1 MTRFRSRLGTGAAIV
16 LITALSFACF
26 PRQTWL
32 QQDSQIYL
40 PILEHLFD
48 PSALAQDPVAV
59 RHHVSFTIYD
69 EMALLARRITGLEFY
84 EILTADQF
92 VGRACGVAGVFLL
105 ALSMGL
111 PAGLSLLAAGVYA
124 LGAVVMGPAVLTVEY
139 EPKPRGTAMGFLL
152 LAAGLFA
159 TGRLRAAGA
168 LAGLGFLYHPP
179 TSYPVIAAFGLCLL
193 WSGGSKGR
201 WEALRILVPLAA
213 ASVLLLVCS
222 HLQPG
227 GAGRQ
232 SWFARL
238 TPELERLQRLRASY
252 NWVSGWAGEWMPHY
266 LFLWALSMAALY
278 RLRASVSVRL
288 RMLLIS
294 LPLIGMFSVPASY
307 LFYDVW
313 KWALMA
319 KFQPA
324 RALVWVSAAAVV
336 LGAAAC
342 LDAARRGG
350 RREAFG
356 WGFFAF
362 LIPVEPDVWNLLLPD
377 PSSPLVFRRLA
388 MTASLALLLTLA
400 GRFGAGSSRAF
411 GALWVVALVAPFLA
425 LPYWGRVPT
434 EPIMHEPELRE
445 LSVWTR
451 HNTPK
456 DAVFLFPG
464 AGQSRRPGI
473 FRGEALRAVYVD
485 WKGGGQVNMVEDFAR
500 DWWQR
505 WQAAMLRPFDPADLD
520 YYRGL
525 GIDYLVLQPDQPPPG
540 RAPVFTNARYGV
552 YATSR

>member
-1 MTRFRSRLGTGAAIV
+1 MTRLRSSLGTGASIL
-16 LITALSFACF
+16 LITALSFAFF

-48 PSALAQDPVAV
+48 PSVLAHDPVAV
-59 RHHVSFTIYD
+59 RHHVSFTLYD

-84 EILTADQF
+84 GILTADQF
-92 VGRACGVAGVFLL
+92 VGRVAGVAGVFLL

-152 LAAGLFA
+152 LAAGLFV
-159 TGRLRAAGA
+159 TGRPRAAGA

-179 TSYPVIAAFGLCLL
+179 TSYPVLAAFGLYAA
-193 WSGGSKGR
+193 WPAGGNR
-201 WEALRILVPLAA
+201 WRERLSLITPLTVAM
-213 ASVLLLVCS
+213 VLLLVCS
-222 HLQPG
+222 RLQPG
-227 GAGRQ
+227 GAEQ
-232 SWFARL
+232 QTWFARL
-238 TPELERLQRLRASY
+238 TPELERLQRLRTSY
-252 NWVSGWAGEWMPHY
+252 NWVSAWAGEWMPHY

-288 RMLLIS
+288 RVLLIS
-294 LPLIGMFSVPASY
+294 LPLAGMLSVPASY
-307 LFYDVW
+307 LLYDVW

-324 RALVWVSAAAVV
+324 RALVWVPAVAVV

-342 LDAARRGG
+342 LGASRRGR
-350 RREAFG
+350 RREAFA

-362 LIPVEPDVWNLLLPD
+362 LIPVEPNVWNLLWPD
-377 PSSPLVFRRLA
+377 PSSPHVFHRLA
-388 MTASLALLLTLA
+388 MTASLGLLLTLA
-400 GRFGAGSSRAF
+400 GRFAAGSARAS
-411 GALWVVALVAPFLA
+411 GALWVVALAAPFLA

-434 EPIMHEPELRE
+434 EPNMHEPELRE
-445 LSVWTR
+445 LSVWAR
-451 HNTPK
+451 RNTPE

-505 WQAAMLRPFDPADLD
+505 WEATMLRPFDPADLK

-540 RAPVFTNARYGV
+540 RAPVFTNGRYGV